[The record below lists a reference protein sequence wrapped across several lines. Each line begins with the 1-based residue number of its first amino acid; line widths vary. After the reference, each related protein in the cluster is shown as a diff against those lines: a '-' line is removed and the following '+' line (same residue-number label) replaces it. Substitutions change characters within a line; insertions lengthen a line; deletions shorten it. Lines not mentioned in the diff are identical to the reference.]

1 MLAGRH
7 PRVPF
12 LFVHKT
18 HSMSCDNATTALLRL
33 IFAQGASAPRRLLLQ
48 RFAGDAGKALHA
60 GIHVWQ
66 EAGLSATQIAR
77 LHNPDKTAQ
86 ALLARSLAWLEAP
99 DHHLLTFGDHDYPPL
114 LAQAPDPPLALFI
127 AGEPGYL
134 WQPQIAIVGSRHAS
148 AGGRDNAHAFARQL
162 ALQGFA
168 ISSGL
173 AAGIDRAAHEGALSC
188 HEGVTLAVLGC
199 GIDTAYPRSHRI
211 LMQTISERGAV
222 ISEYPPGTPPLQ
234 HNFPARNRIVAALSA
249 GTLVVEAAE
258 RSGALITARLAAEA
272 GREVFAL
279 PGSIHNPMAR
289 GCHHLLRNGAT
300 LVTCPE
306 DISSAVSPILQH
318 LGQALRTRLAD
329 ERVADPTPGTGLSAQ
344 QQSLLQAI
352 GHDPVTLDTLVERS
366 AQPVTELAPILLTLE
381 LEGHIRVEH
390 GRYTRSH

>member
-1 MLAGRH
+1 M
-7 PRVPF
+7 PF
-12 LFVHKT
+12 LFVDKT
-18 HSMSCDNATTALLRL
+18 HGMSLDNATTALLRL

-48 RFAGDAGKALHA
+48 RFAGDADKALHA
-60 GIHVWQ
+60 GTHVLQ
-66 EAGLSATQIAR
+66 EAGLSAAQIAR
-77 LHNPDKTAQ
+77 LSNPDKTTQ
-86 ALLARSLAWLEAP
+86 ALLARSLAWLDAP
-99 DHHLLTFGDHDYPPL
+99 DHHLLTLGDDDYPPL
-114 LAQAPDPPLALFI
+114 LALAPDPPLALFI

-168 ISSGL
+168 ITSGL

-188 HEGVTLAVLGC
+188 HDGMTLAVLGC
-199 GIDTAYPRSHRI
+199 GIDTAYPRSHGA
-211 LMQTISERGAV
+211 LMQVISERGAV

-306 DISSAVSPILQH
+306 DISSAVLPMLQH
-318 LGQALRTRLAD
+318 LGQSLKARLA
-329 ERVADPTPGTGLSAQ
+329 ADSTSTAPTAAEPAVECHPLW
-344 QQSLLQAI
+344 QAI
-352 GHDPVTLDTLVERS
+352 GHDPISMDTLVTRTGLTV
-366 AQPVTELAPILLTLE
+366 AELSPMLLSLE
-381 LEGHIRVEH
+381 LEGHIQVEH

>member
-1 MLAGRH
+1 
-7 PRVPF
+7 
-12 LFVHKT
+12 
-18 HSMSCDNATTALLRL
+18 MSSDNTTALLRL
-33 IFAQGASAPRRLLLQ
+33 IFAQGASAPRRRLLQ
-48 RFAGDAGKALHA
+48 HFGGDAGKALHA
-60 GIHVWQ
+60 GSHAWQ
-66 EAGLSATQIAR
+66 EAGLSAAQIAR
-77 LHNPDKTAQ
+77 LRSPDKTTQ
-86 ALLARSLAWLEAP
+86 VLLERSLSWLEAP
-99 DHHLLTFGDHDYPPL
+99 DHHLIIFGDHDYPPL
-114 LAQAPDPPLALFI
+114 LAQAPDPPLALFV
-127 AGEPGYL
+127 AGEPGHL

-168 ISSGL
+168 ITSGL

-188 HEGVTLAVLGC
+188 DGGLTLAVLGC
-199 GIDTAYPRSHRI
+199 GIDTAYPRSHRA

-300 LVTCPE
+300 LATCPE
-306 DISSAVSPILQH
+306 HITRTVLPVLQH
-318 LGQALRTRLAD
+318 LGQVLQTRLAD
-329 ERVADPTPGTGLSAQ
+329 ERETNPTPGTGLSAQ
-344 QQSLLQAI
+344 QQSILQAI

-366 AQPVTELAPILLTLE
+366 AQPVTELAPVLLTLE

-390 GRYTRSH
+390 GRYTCNYRG